1 MVFRGVRQL
10 KEERKKLPELLF
22 LKLGSSMAEVVE
34 RRGDFQAEQYRPPPP
49 QHASILVP
57 ALLFPTMIAL
67 LQLKYQGSDKSPFDT
82 HSAQMFLSVA
92 SFLIYC
98 FSLNA
103 LLKISPHSNYY
114 YAKMVQFSAS
124 VFGPLTLAS
133 FLSLLFPLL
142 CPILY
147 TFSVLYSAADQL
159 LYSTLLIQRFKR
171 FYQKFT
177 KSTDAETASENQIP
191 V

>member
-1 MVFRGVRQL
+1 
-10 KEERKKLPELLF
+10 
-22 LKLGSSMAEVVE
+22 MAEVVD

-49 QHASILVP
+49 PQHANILVL
-57 ALLFPTMIAL
+57 ALIFPMMVAL

-92 SFLIYC
+92 SFFIYC

-103 LLKISPHSNYY
+103 LFKISPHSNYY
-114 YAKMVQFSAS
+114 YAKMVHFSAS
-124 VFGPLTLAS
+124 VFAALTFAS

-142 CPILY
+142 SPILY
-147 TFSVLYSAADQL
+147 TFSVLYSAAHQL
-159 LYSTLLIQRFKR
+159 LYSTLLTDRFKR
-171 FYQKFT
+171 LYQKFT
-177 KSTDAETASENQIP
+177 NSTDMDSSENRIP